1 MGVFSAPPLG
11 CLPSSRTLG
20 GGKTRDCANDYNEA
34 AQMFNTKL
42 SAELDS
48 LNIQFPD
55 ARLLL
60 IDIYNPLL
68 YLIQNPIKY
77 GTYPYLLYEST
88 PLFFFSSSFSLLI
101 FSFFLFLSFICDST
115 ATHVCIQLIQSHLIL
130 FSGFEV
136 VNKGCCGTGYLEAS
150 IFCNQFSPNTCTNVS
165 GYIFWDGYHPT
176 ERTYKILVS
185 SLINKIANGFVCAG
199 SAC

>member
-1 MGVFSAPPLG
+1 MRRMGVFSAPPLG

-42 SAELDS
+42 SAELES

-77 GTYPYLLYEST
+77 GTHPYLLYEST
-88 PLFFFSSSFSLLI
+88 PLFFFFFFFSPIDI
-101 FSFFLFLSFICDST
+101 FLLSF
-115 ATHVCIQLIQSHLIL
+115 
-130 FSGFEV
+130 
-136 VNKGCCGTGYLEAS
+136 
-150 IFCNQFSPNTCTNVS
+150 
-165 GYIFWDGYHPT
+165 
-176 ERTYKILVS
+176 LVFYMRQGHMYVF
-185 SLINKIANGFVCAG
+185 N
-199 SAC
+199 

>member
-1 MGVFSAPPLG
+1 MILLGKKKKTYKKELYGLGVRRMGVFSAPPLG

-42 SAELDS
+42 STELDS

-77 GTYPYLLYEST
+77 GTTLIYYMNLL
-88 PLFFFSSSFSLLI
+88 LFFFFFFSPIDI
-101 FSFFLFLSFICDST
+101 FLLSF
-115 ATHVCIQLIQSHLIL
+115 
-130 FSGFEV
+130 
-136 VNKGCCGTGYLEAS
+136 
-150 IFCNQFSPNTCTNVS
+150 
-165 GYIFWDGYHPT
+165 
-176 ERTYKILVS
+176 LVFYMRQGHMYVF
-185 SLINKIANGFVCAG
+185 N
-199 SAC
+199 

>member
-77 GTYPYLLYEST
+77 G
-88 PLFFFSSSFSLLI
+88 
-101 FSFFLFLSFICDST
+101 
-115 ATHVCIQLIQSHLIL
+115 
-130 FSGFEV
+130 FEV
-136 VNKGCCGTGYLEAS
+136 VNKGCCGTGTLEAS
-150 IFCNQFSPNTCTNVS
+150 IFCNQFSLNTCTNVS

-199 SAC
+199 SPC

>member
-42 SAELDS
+42 SAELES

-77 GTYPYLLYEST
+77 GTTLIYYMNLL
-88 PLFFFSSSFSLLI
+88 LFFFFFFSPIDI
-101 FSFFLFLSFICDST
+101 FLLSF
-115 ATHVCIQLIQSHLIL
+115 
-130 FSGFEV
+130 
-136 VNKGCCGTGYLEAS
+136 
-150 IFCNQFSPNTCTNVS
+150 
-165 GYIFWDGYHPT
+165 
-176 ERTYKILVS
+176 LVFYMRQGHMYVF
-185 SLINKIANGFVCAG
+185 N
-199 SAC
+199 

>member
-1 MGVFSAPPLG
+1 MFSAPPLG

-77 GTYPYLLYEST
+77 GTHPYLLYEST
-88 PLFFFSSSFSLLI
+88 PLFFFFFSPIDIFLLSFLVFYMRQHSDTCMYSINPISSD
-101 FSFFLFLSFICDST
+101 SFFRI
-115 ATHVCIQLIQSHLIL
+115 
-130 FSGFEV
+130 
-136 VNKGCCGTGYLEAS
+136 
-150 IFCNQFSPNTCTNVS
+150 
-165 GYIFWDGYHPT
+165 
-176 ERTYKILVS
+176 
-185 SLINKIANGFVCAG
+185 
-199 SAC
+199 